1 MSCCSKPKK
10 EEKPSCCSSGG
21 KKKIDWIFW
30 ISLAVIVIAYPL
42 HFFMHG
48 KMETKLG
55 IFTHGVFELIN
66 QMWWGVLFGIAA
78 LGFIGKVPRE
88 LIQNFL
94 GQGGTLRGIARACGA
109 GLLLD
114 LCNHGILMVGAKL
127 YERGASLGQVFA
139 FLIASPW
146 NSLSLT
152 LILWSLVG
160 LKWTLLFILGS
171 AVIAIIAGYLTDKI
185 ISNSSLPKNPN
196 TLPHDPDFKLRKE
209 IKERWKQTKFTKQFF
224 FSALKDGVL
233 ESKMIIRWLF
243 LGTIMAAGLRAF
255 IQPETFSD
263 WFGPSVLGLVFTLIG
278 ATVIEVCSEGSL
290 PIGTDLLNRA
300 GAPGNAFAFLMAGAS
315 TDYTEIMVLRE
326 TTKSLKLTFLLPIL
340 TLPQIILIALMMN
353 AIQ

>member
-1 MSCCSKPKK
+1 
-10 EEKPSCCSSGG
+10 
-21 KKKIDWIFW
+21 
-30 ISLAVIVIAYPL
+30 
-42 HFFMHG
+42 MHG
-48 KMETKLG
+48 QMDTRIG
-55 IFTHGVFELIN
+55 VFTHGVFELLN
-66 QMWWGVLFGIAA
+66 QMWWGVLFGIIA

-88 LIQNFL
+88 LIQSFL
-94 GQGGTLRGIARACGA
+94 GQGGTLKGITRACGA

-160 LKWTLLFILGS
+160 FKWTILFILGS
-171 AVIAIIAGYLTDKI
+171 AVIAIIAGYLADLIVSK
-185 ISNSSLPKNPN
+185 SSLPKNPN
-196 TLPHDPDFKLRKE
+196 TLPHDPDFRLGAE
-209 IKERWKQTKFTKQFF
+209 IKKRWKQTTFNKAFYT
-224 FSALKDGVL
+224 SAIKDGVV

-243 LGTIMAAGLRAF
+243 LGTVMAAGLRAF
-255 IQPETFSD
+255 IQPETFSN
-263 WFGPSVLGLVFTLIG
+263 WFGPSLMGLVFTLIG

-340 TLPQIILIALMMN
+340 TLPQIIIISLMMN
-353 AIQ
+353 AAGPAKAPDHMTPEKNEVSLSQQNDSAPKH